1 MILIADAGSTKIH
14 WVILE
19 SDRRETHFST
29 PGLNPVLLEPEQ
41 IRERFEAELLP
52 NLTAH
57 RLSEIHYYG
66 AGCTPQIAPIVAG
79 ILSRLL
85 DCTNIEVAS
94 DMLGAARALC
104 RHSRGIAC
112 ILGTGSNSCLFD
124 GSRIVD
130 AVGALGYI
138 LGDEGS
144 GAVIGRR
151 FLSDALKRML
161 PADLTDEFFAETG
174 LTAAQAIE
182 HVYRQPAPNRFLASL
197 MPFVRAH
204 IDHPEVESLVVDE
217 LTSFLRRNVAHYSD
231 ADSLPVNFTG
241 SIAVHFRP
249 QLEKAL
255 NDCNL
260 RLGRILPDPID
271 GLIDYHRSGS

>member
-14 WVILE
+14 WVVLE
-19 SDRRETHFST
+19 ADRRETHFST
-29 PGLNPVLLEPEQ
+29 PGLNPVLLGSEQ
-41 IRERFEAELLP
+41 ISERFEAELLP
-52 NLTAH
+52 KLSAH
-57 RLSEIHYYG
+57 RISEIHYYG

-85 DCTNIEVAS
+85 DCNNIEVAS
-94 DMLGAARALC
+94 DMLGAARGLC
-104 RHSRGIAC
+104 RHSPGIAC

-161 PADLTDEFFAETG
+161 PTDLADEFFAETG

-197 MPFVRAH
+197 MPFVRSH
-204 IDHPEVESLVVDE
+204 IDHSEVESLVVDE
-217 LTSFLRRNVAHYSD
+217 LTRFLRRNVAHYSD

-255 NDCNL
+255 NNCNL